1 MADIPT
7 EAEVR
12 ALLTRVTDELRVKCL
27 RCYEHPDTMSECGWC
42 QQREHDATVLT
53 ALLDEAR
60 KDRERLDWLQAHADA
75 GFVKLE
81 TNAPEFDNDEQRFTV
96 YASKGYRRKFGATL
110 RAAID
115 QARGEG

>member
-7 EAEVR
+7 EDEVR
-12 ALLTRVTDELRVKCL
+12 AWLEQSAIDCDQVVMRGAAITAKYFR
-27 RCYEHPDTMSECGWC
+27 
-42 QQREHDATVLT
+42 AAI

-115 QARGEG
+115 QARDA